1 MIVSL
6 FSYAITSP
14 DTLIYLTPQDAKIIN
29 LMTNEL
35 DKCTKLNLEKD
46 TIIELKNAKISNLTK
61 IEQMRSDQLIAA
73 NLQLAAKDKEL
84 KQLKRKLILY
94 KIIGLGVSLGLMVSL
109 I

>member
-1 MIVSL
+1 
-6 FSYAITSP
+6 
-14 DTLIYLTPQDAKIIN
+14 
-29 LMTNEL
+29 MTNEL

-61 IEQMRSDQLIAA
+61 IEQMRSDQLISA

>member
-61 IEQMRSDQLIAA
+61 IEQMRSDQLISA